1 MSSQEL
7 RRSGGVHLTVPMERY
22 MLKCGTELLVS
33 PRPGAPVTALEM
45 HLKGGP
51 SQDPDGREGTA
62 YLTSALLSQGTETWS
77 EEELAAQLEPMGAH
91 IIGSA
96 SGLAARVEG
105 KEWKAL
111 AAIFADMILRP
122 TFPTDR
128 VKLQK
133 QRLQH
138 RLLVEQEN
146 PQAQAGLAFRRLIY
160 GDHWMGRAAY
170 GSLESVAKINSRT
183 LRAHHRR
190 AWVSNRATLAV
201 CGDVKGPEVKRLFD
215 RLLKGWKSGRDL
227 KLRKPVF
234 PKRGTRV
241 ALERADRRQVHIFM
255 GHIGI
260 RRSDPD
266 YPALVVLD
274 HVLGTGP
281 GFTNRIARRLRDEQG
296 LAYTVY
302 ASIASSAGVSPG
314 TFTAYIGTAPE
325 NVSLAIG
332 GFLEEM
338 RRIQDERVSEDELE
352 LVKSYLVGSFPMGYE
367 RAARRASYLIASR
380 IHAFPDDYL
389 ETLPR
394 AFEAVTPADV
404 QRVARKHLH
413 PGSCCLSA
421 SGPVSKKELRGAL
434 RGQARISELIDS

>member
-1 MSSQEL
+1 MSALEL
-7 RRSGGVHLTVPMERY
+7 RRSSGVRLSVPLERY
-22 MLKCGTELLVS
+22 ELKCGAQLLVS
-33 PRPGAPVTALEM
+33 PRPGAPVTALEL

-51 SQDPDGREGTA
+51 SQDPVGREGTA

-77 EEELAAQLEPMGAH
+77 EEELAAQLEPMGAQ

-96 SGLAARVEG
+96 FGLAARVEG

-122 TFPTDR
+122 TFPADR

-138 RLLVEQEN
+138 RLLVEREN
-146 PQAQAGLAFRRLIY
+146 PQAQARLAFRRLIY
-160 GDHWMGRAAY
+160 GDHWLGRAAY
-170 GSLESVAKINSRT
+170 GSLESVVKINSRA

-201 CGDVKGPEVKRLFD
+201 CGDVEGPAVKRLFD
-215 RLLKGWKSGRDL
+215 RLLKGWAPGKEL

-234 PKRGTRV
+234 PKRGRRV
-241 ALERADRRQVHIFM
+241 ALQRADRRQVHVFM
-255 GHIGI
+255 GHLGI

-281 GFTNRIARRLRDEQG
+281 GFTNRIARRLRDELG
-296 LAYTVY
+296 LAYSVH
-302 ASIASSAGVSPG
+302 ASISSSAGVSPG
-314 TFTAYIGTAPE
+314 TFTAYIGTSPE
-325 NVSLAIG
+325 NVSTAIA

-338 RRIQDERVSEDELE
+338 RRIQEEPVSEAELE
-352 LVKSYLVGSFPMGYE
+352 LVKGYLIGSFPMGYE

-380 IHAFPDDYL
+380 IHNFPDDYL

-394 AFEAVTPADV
+394 AFEGVTPEDI
-404 QRVARKHLH
+404 QRVAQKHLH
-413 PGSCCLSA
+413 PGRCCLSA
-421 SGPVSKKELRGAL
+421 SGPVSKKELSDAL
-434 RGQARISELIDS
+434 RGTGLLAAR